1 MIRIENCSLTSVGEW
16 GCHGT
21 ERRGQI
27 QEHYTK
33 GGWQRLKGQRQTRQR
48 GRAYS
53 DGSQELVSKRGV
65 TNRVPCT
72 EEAEKAER
80 PAGVTH

>member
-1 MIRIENCSLTSVGEW
+1 M
-16 GCHGT
+16 
-21 ERRGQI
+21 
-27 QEHYTK
+27 K

-48 GRAYS
+48 GRVYS

-65 TNRVPCT
+65 TNRVACT
-72 EEAEKAER
+72 EEAEKAET